1 MTPTARVI
9 TVVGESLVDMIVREG
24 WGGPAL
30 HPGGSPANVAIALSR
45 LGQHTA

>member
-1 MTPTARVI
+1 MTPIARVI
-9 TVVGESLVDMIVREG
+9 TVVGESLVGVIVREG
-24 WGGPAL
+24 SGGPAL